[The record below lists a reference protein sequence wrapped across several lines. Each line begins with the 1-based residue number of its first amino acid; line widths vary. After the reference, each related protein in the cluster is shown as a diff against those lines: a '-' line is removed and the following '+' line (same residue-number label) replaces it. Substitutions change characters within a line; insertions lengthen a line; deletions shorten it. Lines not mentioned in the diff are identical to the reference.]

1 MKEIAQRIFRRTLAS
16 IDVSAALSLKLD
28 RSGSLIR
35 AGDERIDLRKYARI
49 AAIAFGKAS
58 LAMASSLGELL
69 PPETPFKGILVVPQ
83 SPPRAM
89 PGWQIFTG
97 GHPVPTAASFAAG
110 RAILD
115 CLHRCDDCT
124 LVFFLLSGGGSSLVE
139 YPLDPRA
146 TLEDFQKMHTALVTC
161 GANIEEINTIR
172 KHVSATKGGR
182 LAAAAPRSKKITY
195 AISDVPEG
203 QESSLASG
211 PTLPDPSTAADAAQI
226 VAQYRLLERFSPL
239 LRAAFESHELP
250 ETPKADDPAF
260 DGAHFVRLLGTHEL
274 FHAAHHAC
282 EALGF
287 ECLCDNS
294 TDNWP
299 LEKAANQLL
308 ADLQMLRNMYPG
320 KPVAILADGELSSP
334 VKGAGVGGR
343 NAAFVLTCVPKIAG
357 TKIAV
362 LSAGTDGIDGN
373 SPAAGAVAD
382 GDTLERARALGLEPV
397 DFLARSDSWNYFTRL
412 RDAVTTGPTGNNLR
426 DLRILLWRD

>member
-1 MKEIAQRIFRRTLAS
+1 
-16 IDVSAALSLKLD
+16 
-28 RSGSLIR
+28 
-35 AGDERIDLRKYARI
+35 
-49 AAIAFGKAS
+49 
-58 LAMASSLGELL
+58 MASGLADLL
-69 PPETPFKGILVVPQ
+69 QPDFSFKGILVAPHLP
-83 SPPRAM
+83 SRAM
-89 PGWQIFTG
+89 PGWETFAG

-115 CLHRCDDCT
+115 CLHRCDDRT
-124 LVFFLLSGGGSSLVE
+124 LIFFLLSGGGSSLVE
-139 YPLDPRA
+139 FPFDPHA
-146 TLEDFQKMHTALVTC
+146 TLEDFQQLHSTLITC
-161 GANIEEINTIR
+161 GASIEEVNAIR

-182 LAAAAPRSKKITY
+182 LAAAASRSKKLTY

-211 PTLPDPSTAADAAQI
+211 PTLPDPSTVADAEQI
-226 VAQYRLLERFSPL
+226 AAQYRLLERFPPL
-239 LRAAFESHELP
+239 LRASFESHALP
-250 ETPKADDPAF
+250 ETPKANDPAF
-260 DGAHFVRLLGTHEL
+260 EGAHFVRLLGMHDL

-282 EALGF
+282 ESLGY

-299 LEKAANQLL
+299 LEKAADHLL
-308 ADLQMLRNMYPG
+308 ADLQMLRSMYPG

-334 VKGAGVGGR
+334 VRGTGVGGR

-357 TKIAV
+357 GKITV

-382 GDTLERARALGLEPV
+382 GATLERASALGLEPV
-397 DFLARSDSWNYFTRL
+397 DFLARSDAWNYFARL
-412 RDAVTTGPTGNNLR
+412 GDAVTTGPTGNNLR

>member
-16 IDVSAALSLKLD
+16 IDVSAALSCKLD

-35 AGDERIDLRKYARI
+35 AGDERIDLRKYSRI
-49 AAIAFGKAS
+49 VAIAFGKAS
-58 LAMASSLGELL
+58 LAMASGLEDLL
-69 PPETPFKGILVVPQ
+69 PPEIPFEGILVAPL
-83 SPPRAM
+83 SPSRAM
-89 PGWQIFTG
+89 PGWQTFAG

-115 CLHRCDDCT
+115 CLHCCDDRT
-124 LVFFLLSGGGSSLVE
+124 LIFFLLSGGGSSLVE

-146 TLEDFQKMHTALVTC
+146 TLEDFQKMHSALVTC
-161 GANIEEINTIR
+161 GASIEEINIIR

-182 LAAAAPRSKKITY
+182 LAAAAPHSKKITY

-211 PTLPDPSTAADAAQI
+211 PTLPDPSTAADAGRIA
-226 VAQYRLLERFSPL
+226 AQYRLIERFPPL
-239 LRAAFESHELP
+239 LRGVIESHDLP
-250 ETPKADDPAF
+250 ETPKANDQAF
-260 DGAHFVRLLGTHEL
+260 EGAHFVRLLGTHEL

-282 EALGF
+282 ESLGF
-287 ECLCDNS
+287 ECLCDNA

-299 LEKAANQLL
+299 LEKAADRLL
-308 ADLQMLRNMYPG
+308 DDLQMLRSMHPG

-334 VKGAGVGGR
+334 VKGGGVGGR

-357 TKIAV
+357 TKITV

-397 DFLARSDSWNYFTRL
+397 DFLARSDSWNYFARL
-412 RDAVTTGPTGNNLR
+412 RDTVTTGPTGNNLR
-426 DLRILLWRD
+426 DLRILFWRD

>member
-1 MKEIAQRIFRRTLAS
+1 
-16 IDVSAALSLKLD
+16 
-28 RSGSLIR
+28 
-35 AGDERIDLRKYARI
+35 
-49 AAIAFGKAS
+49 
-58 LAMASSLGELL
+58 
-69 PPETPFKGILVVPQ
+69 
-83 SPPRAM
+83 
-89 PGWQIFTG
+89 
-97 GHPVPTAASFAAG
+97 
-110 RAILD
+110 
-115 CLHRCDDCT
+115 
-124 LVFFLLSGGGSSLVE
+124 VE
-139 YPLDPRA
+139 YALDPRV
-146 TLEDFQKMHTALVTC
+146 TLEDFQKMHSALVTC
-161 GANIEEINTIR
+161 GASIEEINTIR

-182 LAAAAPRSKKITY
+182 LAVAAPRSKKITY

-211 PTLPDPSTAADAAQI
+211 PTLPDPSTAVDAARI
-226 VAQYRLLERFSPL
+226 AAQYRLLERFSPL

-260 DGAHFVRLLGTHEL
+260 EGAHFVRLLGTHEL

-299 LEKAANQLL
+299 LDKAADQLL

-357 TKIAV
+357 TKITV

-382 GDTLERARALGLEPV
+382 GETLERARALGLEPV